1 MLGGVM
7 LISGYDFSVVQAI
20 IISRVIPLLRYSSFI
35 GFGCDAHSS
44 QFTCSPENVSDERAF
59 LSRAKEPVTSKKPNL
74 CINKPS
80 HKERDKILLKT
91 LLFAIDSIKKLELH
105 PNHGSTKKEDD
116 VSGLLL
122 ILQEYCNLTWGLIS
136 PRVDP
141 CLTSYQESLYYNQSS
156 NIPLHPMKEPMYR
169 QPLDNLEH

>member
-1 MLGGVM
+1 MRPARYDKVAM
-7 LISGYDFSVVQAI
+7 SGNTPLFS
-20 IISRVIPLLRYSSFI
+20 
-35 GFGCDAHSS
+35 
-44 QFTCSPENVSDERAF
+44 
-59 LSRAKEPVTSKKPNL
+59 
-74 CINKPS
+74 
-80 HKERDKILLKT
+80 
-91 LLFAIDSIKKLELH
+91 IDSIKKLELH